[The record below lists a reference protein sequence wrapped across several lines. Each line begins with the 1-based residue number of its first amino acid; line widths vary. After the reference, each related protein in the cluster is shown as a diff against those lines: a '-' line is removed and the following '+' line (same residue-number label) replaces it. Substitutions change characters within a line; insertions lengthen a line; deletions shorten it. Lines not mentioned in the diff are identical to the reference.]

1 MDFDTV
7 SFLMI
12 IKKMKQEMLKAFAP
26 ACMTQPVMVGPLP
39 EHQPQYCLSL
49 FPSHRDQAKT
59 SSFEVQLN
67 VLFWGHCRCHR
78 DRCSSFFGPP
88 SNPYHVCHE
97 MLYYTCPCPNSAL
110 QTMHP
115 VRPDTVTVLLQ
126 RTQNPAWALQAACQ
140 QLFHPG
146 VHHIVGLTPSA
157 LSRGLGWGF
166 RNGHSY

>member
-26 ACMTQPVMVGPLP
+26 ACMTQPVTVGPLQ

-67 VLFWGHCRCHR
+67 VELPLSQRQMQLLFWAPIKLH
-78 DRCSSFFGPP
+78 
-88 SNPYHVCHE
+88 HVCHE

-110 QTMHP
+110 QTVRP

-126 RTQNPAWALQAACQ
+126 
-140 QLFHPG
+140 
-146 VHHIVGLTPSA
+146 
-157 LSRGLGWGF
+157 
-166 RNGHSY
+166 